1 MNAPILILTL
11 ILDAAFLVII
21 AMRAAETETFRQMK
35 RRYPYV
41 WENTT
46 EEEIRRALYNRRM

>member
-1 MNAPILILTL
+1 MDAPILILTL

-21 AMRAAETETFRQMK
+21 AMRADEAETFRQMK